1 MNFLDII
8 FIIPII
14 WLAYH
19 GFKRGFIIELASLLA
34 LILGIYAALYFSYY
48 AENFLTNNLDMET
61 EYVPIIAFIV
71 TFVLVVI
78 IVYFLGKI
86 LEKIINMVAL
96 GFLNKMAGGI
106 FGILKAAVLISI
118 VLLIINNFNDKFI
131 SKEKKENSFLYA
143 PIAGIA
149 PLLWQSLKDLDN
161 EKIEELKE
169 EVESIT
175 I

>member
-14 WLAYH
+14 WFAYQ
-19 GFKRGFIIELASLLA
+19 GFKRGLIIELASLVA

-48 AENFLTNNLDMET
+48 AENFLTNNISMDT
-61 EYVPIIAFIV
+61 EYVSIIAFIV
-71 TFVLVVI
+71 TFLIVVI
-78 IVYFLGKI
+78 IVYFIGKI
-86 LEKIINMVAL
+86 LEKVINMVAL
-96 GFLNKMAGGI
+96 GFLNKMAGAL

-131 SKEKKENSFLYA
+131 SKEKKENSLLYS

-149 PLLWQSLKDLDN
+149 PLLWQSLKDFDN
-161 EKIEELKE
+161 EKIEELRE
-169 EVESIT
+169 DVENVT

>member
-14 WLAYH
+14 WFAYQ
-19 GFKRGFIIELASLLA
+19 GFKRGLIIELASLAA

-48 AENFLTNNLDMET
+48 AENFLVNNMNMDT
-61 EYVPIIAFIV
+61 EYVSIIGFII
-71 TFVLVVI
+71 TFLIVVI
-78 IVYFLGKI
+78 IVYFIGKI
-86 LEKIINMVAL
+86 LEKVVNMVAL
-96 GFLNKMAGGI
+96 GFLNKMTGGL

-149 PLLWQSLKDLDN
+149 PLLWQNLKDFDN

-169 EVESIT
+169 DVESVKI
-175 I
+175 